1 MYLSK
6 LNLKQ
11 KRAFL
16 EAAIRIATSD
26 GSYAKQ
32 EADLIMNMCEEMNVK
47 YKKDS
52 DMDFDAAIVE
62 LNAVSTNL
70 QRKEI
75 FFELARVAYSDY
87 VIKPREEQ
95 MLKFVMDCFKLPSSD
110 YAKVV
115 QLVKDLSKI
124 YRSIDEY
131 AKA

>member
-16 EAAIRIATSD
+16 EAAIRIAISD

-47 YKKDS
+47 YKKDA

-62 LNAVSTNL
+62 LNAVSTKL

-75 FFELARVAYSDY
+75 FFELVRVAYSDY

>member
-47 YKKDS
+47 YK
-52 DMDFDAAIVE
+52 I
-62 LNAVSTNL
+62 
-70 QRKEI
+70 
-75 FFELARVAYSDY
+75 
-87 VIKPREEQ
+87 
-95 MLKFVMDCFKLPSSD
+95 
-110 YAKVV
+110 
-115 QLVKDLSKI
+115 
-124 YRSIDEY
+124 
-131 AKA
+131 